1 MPTIEQNLE
10 KWDDDHNWIDEGD
23 EWSTSWGG
31 TENLWWWVLYPRII
45 NFLKVKTI
53 LEIAPGHG
61 RITKYLKNYC
71 EKLIVVD
78 LSPKCIEACKKKF
91 SNDKNIEYYVND
103 GKSLDM
109 LKDSSID
116 FVISFDS
123 MVHVEKEVLKSYLT
137 QLRKKMT
144 PNGIGFIHHSNLA
157 MYSHIGN
164 KYLSFKPPFFVRKH
178 WRARTMSSKLFKNYC
193 EKEGLNCLSQE
204 LINWGC
210 KHLNDTFSIFTV
222 KDSKFN
228 KTYTEIKNYDFMKMA
243 DYARRI
249 SKVYNLSGP
258 NNF

>member
-1 MPTIEQNLE
+1 MPTVEQNLE

-23 EWSTSWGG
+23 EWSASWGG

-45 NFLKVKTI
+45 KFLKVKTI

-61 RITKYLKNYC
+61 RITKYLKNNC

-109 LKDSSID
+109 LKDRSID

-123 MVHVEKEVLKSYLT
+123 MVHVEKEVLNSYLT
-137 QLRKKMT
+137 QLGKKMT

-164 KYLSFKPPFFVRKH
+164 KYLSIKPPFLVRKH
-178 WRARTMSSKLFKNYC
+178 WRARTMSSKLFRNYC
-193 EKEGLNCLSQE
+193 EKAGLNCLSQE

-210 KHLNDTFSIFTV
+210 NHLNDTFSIFTV
-222 KDSKFN
+222 KDSKFC

-243 DYARRI
+243 DYARQI
-249 SKVYNLSGP
+249 SKVYNLSGSK
-258 NNF
+258 